1 MTSPASSAERI
12 AALRAEAVRGLD
24 ASTSSTASVAANN
37 TAAPSAADVEAT
49 RAREA
54 AVSALID
61 ALVAE
66 GDAAA
71 LAALFDELRPLFS
84 ALPKAKTAKLVRGV
98 IEAIAKVPGSE
109 ELQVR
114 GWFPFGFG
122 IDRSQSEESMR
133 APKPNLQKNPPSRSQ
148 KKQLRVCREQ
158 AAWARAEKRTFLRQR
173 LDARLAGL
181 LLRAGDV
188 AGALRILSALASE
201 VKRLD
206 DKLLLVDV
214 HLLESRAHRALRD
227 LPRSRAT
234 LTAARAAA
242 ASTYVPPAQQ
252 AELDAQSGALHAD
265 ERDYRTAFSYF
276 YEAFDALAPLSGAA
290 ASTSSGAAAE
300 GPGAGAGARAPVAET
315 AAAQLTAQ
323 HRRGAAA
330 ALKHMLLCKVMM
342 GDAAEV
348 PGLVAAKAGSRFAGR
363 DVDALQAVAAAH
375 AARSLSALDKAL
387 SDWREE
393 LEGESSSSSSSSS
406 SSVFFP
412 PPKFTRNRL
421 PPALL
426 SPLFSLYSSSLS
438 LPLNTRGRR
447 RERARRRAPRRS
459 FEAQPPQARRA
470 LLPRRG
476 LAPRQEAR
484 PPRRGGR
491 LQAERD
497 DPRRRRGRDARRGRG
512 LPRGLRRR
520 RREGRVRRGA
530 RGRGGAGGGGRR
542 SFREVEEAL
551 GGGFVERKG

>member
-1 MTSPASSAERI
+1 MVSFWVRDRSI
-12 AALRAEAVRGLD
+12 AKRR
-24 ASTSSTASVAANN
+24 
-37 TAAPSAADVEAT
+37 
-49 RAREA
+49 
-54 AVSALID
+54 ID
-61 ALVAE
+61 A
-66 GDAAA
+66 
-71 LAALFDELRPLFS
+71 RTNPP
-84 ALPKAKTAKLVRGV
+84 PK
-98 IEAIAKVPGSE
+98 
-109 ELQVR
+109 
-114 GWFPFGFG
+114 
-122 IDRSQSEESMR
+122 
-133 APKPNLQKNPPSRSQ
+133 KNPPSRSQ

-406 SSVFFP
+406 SSVFSP
-412 PPKFTRNRL
+412 LQSSLGTDSHP
-421 PPALL
+421 L
-426 SPLFSLYSSSLS
+426 SFPLFSLFTPLLSPSLS
-438 LPLNTRGRR
+438 TPGDDVVKEHVGELHD
-447 RERARRRAPRRS
+447 
-459 FEAQPPQARRA
+459 A
-470 LLPRRG
+470 LLRRNLLKLVEPYSRVEVSH
-476 LAPRQEAR
+476 LAKKLDLPVGAVVSKLSEMILDGAVDATLDAGAGCLEVFEGDDA
-484 PPRRGGR
+484 RGGYAAA
-491 LQAERD
+491 LEAVE
-497 DPRRRRGRDARRGRG
+497 GLGAAVDA
-512 LPRGLRRR
+512 LF
-520 RREGRVRRGA
+520 A
-530 RGRGGAGGGGRR
+530 R
-542 SFREVEEAL
+542 S
-551 GGGFVERKG
+551 RKLSAAAS